1 MRLTDRKSERLYES
15 ERVSHSS
22 CPTLCDP
29 VDCSPSGS
37 SVHGIS
43 QQEYWSGLSISFS
56 GESSQPRH
64 QTWVS
69 PTLHADFTVW
79 ATREAY
85 ISLLKSL
92 PWEYIIWEILF
103 NLTIYI
109 MLNSS
114 IHWKF
119 HQTYQWCVSLWLSS
133 KWPYIPKNLFI
144 LVIDN
149 WVIFLECLQGVNHG
163 SDYWRY
169 SNKENKRKFSPC
181 ILYIL
186 V

>member
-1 MRLTDRKSERLYES
+1 MKVKGSVTH
-15 ERVSHSS
+15 RVQLFVTLWTVAHQVPLSMGFLSKNTGVG
-22 CPTLCDP
+22 CPF
-29 VDCSPSGS
+29 PSLGNLPNPGIKPGS
-37 SVHGIS
+37 
-43 QQEYWSGLSISFS
+43 L
-56 GESSQPRH
+56 
-64 QTWVS
+64 
-69 PTLHADFTVW
+69 LHCIADFTVW